1 MVEFYSIKPL
11 PKVLC
16 VAYDAA
22 PSRAFMKM
30 REYNNANKDTFRIT
44 TMIADGK
51 PDAVNAKEVADYIRD
66 WEPNLILIG
75 MSSQARDIEMCA
87 IHTATHRRIPYGFY
101 GDIPRAFTRPHFQE
115 VLRGATFYMGTTP
128 TEKEQGF
135 AEIEAQGH
143 CQFFATGN
151 PLRDDFVIPDLQ
163 KRREEMRKEMKF
175 GDRDEVILMPGNK
188 EVVANIARVREFC
201 GWLPVWDNPFP
212 VRVMFAPHPGDKAFY
227 AVDKRDKQEL
237 NIYDTLMK
245 YQTKQ
250 GVHGSVLTER
260 SASSILPVVDFVVD
274 CGSSLAIEAMY
285 NRIPSIT
292 WMTDEDRKNL
302 ISSNGHA
309 GLEVLDNKCSM
320 PGKLSTW
327 KSLTSPAT
335 EKLTLESRLSL
346 YGIYQRDY
354 LHRVTETYPIPEIPD
369 PYASVKKM
377 LQVITDHLVTIP
389 YLSH

>member
-1 MVEFYSIKPL
+1 MESHVSNSL
-11 PKVLC
+11 PRVLC

-30 REYNNANKDTFRIT
+30 SMYSRNKYRFEIVTN
-44 TMIADGK
+44 IADGK
-51 PDAVNAKEVADYIRD
+51 PDTDKPEYVANFISE
-66 WEPNLILIG
+66 WKPNLIVIG
-75 MSSQARDIEMCA
+75 MSSQPREIEMVA
-87 IHTATHRRIPYGFY
+87 ISEAKRLCIPYGFY

-115 VLRGATFYMGTTP
+115 ALKGATFYMGVTP

-163 KRREEMRKEMKF
+163 KKREEMRKEMKF

-188 EVVANIARVREFC
+188 EVVANIARVKEFC
-201 GWLPVWDNPFP
+201 SWLPVWDIPFP
-212 VRVMFAPHPGDKAFY
+212 VRVVFAPHPGDKACY
-227 AVDKRDKQEL
+227 AVDKRDMKEL
-237 NIYDTLMK
+237 DIYDRLMK

-250 GVHGSVLTER
+250 GVIGSVLTER
-260 SASSILPVVDFVVD
+260 SASSILPVVDMVVD
-274 CGSSLAIEAMY
+274 CGSSLATEAMY
-285 NRIPSIT
+285 NRIPSLT
-292 WMTDEDRKNL
+292 WMTHEDKENL

-309 GLEVLDNKCSM
+309 RLEVLDNKCSM
-320 PGKLSTW
+320 PGKLTAW
-327 KSLTSPAT
+327 KATVKTSD
-335 EKLTLESRLSL
+335 LEERLSF

-354 LHRVTETYPIPEIPD
+354 LPRVTETYPIPEIPD

-377 LQVITDHLVTIP
+377 LHVIIDHLP
-389 YLSH
+389 KDQA

>member
-1 MVEFYSIKPL
+1 MEIYSIRPL

-22 PSRAFMKM
+22 PSRAFRKM
-30 REYNNANKDTFRIT
+30 GEYSNKNIT
-44 TMIADGK
+44 SLTMETGTADGK
-51 PDAVNAKEVADYIRD
+51 PHAITAKDVSDHIGKGK
-66 WEPNLILIG
+66 PNLILIG
-75 MSSQARDIEMCA
+75 MSSQPRDIEVQA
-87 IHTATHRRIPYGFY
+87 IWEAKQRSIPYGLY

-115 VLRGATFYMGTTP
+115 ALKGATFYMGTTP

-135 AEIEAQGH
+135 AEIEALGH

-163 KRREEMRKEMKF
+163 KKREEMRKEIKF
-175 GDRDEVILMPGNK
+175 GDHDFVVLMPGNK
-188 EVVANIARVREFC
+188 EVVANIARVKEFC
-201 GWLPVWDNPFP
+201 GWLPVWDIPSP
-212 VRVMFAPHPGDKAFY
+212 VRVMFAPHPGDKGFY
-227 AVDKRDKQEL
+227 AVDKRDMQEL

-260 SASSILPVVDFVVD
+260 SASSILPVVDMVVD
-274 CGSSLAIEAMY
+274 CGSSLAIEAIY
-285 NRIPSIT
+285 NRIPSLT
-292 WMTDEDRKNL
+292 WMTHEDKENL

-309 GLEVLDNKCSM
+309 RLEVLDNKCSM
-320 PGKLSTW
+320 PGKLTAY
-327 KSLTSPAT
+327 KATLRTS
-335 EKLTLESRLSL
+335 ELEERLSFH
-346 YGIYQRDY
+346 GIYERDY
-354 LHRVTETYPIPEIPD
+354 LPRVKETYPIPEIPD

-389 YLSH
+389 CLSH